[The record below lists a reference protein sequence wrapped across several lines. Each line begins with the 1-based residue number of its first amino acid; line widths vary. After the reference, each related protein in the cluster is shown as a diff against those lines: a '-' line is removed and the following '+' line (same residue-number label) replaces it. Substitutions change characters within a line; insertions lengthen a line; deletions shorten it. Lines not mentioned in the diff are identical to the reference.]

1 MKVKTKSGF
10 ECEVN
15 EHKFEDWRYV
25 EAAVKINGTNPK
37 EILEGIVFV
46 VPFVL
51 GEEGKEALMNHLA
64 DNNGIVSSASVLAEF
79 REVEDLVGKKLKKSK
94 PSQA

>member
-46 VPFVL
+46 VPFLSTVMVFSKFL
-51 GEEGKEALMNHLA
+51 ITLLKE
-64 DNNGIVSSASVLAEF
+64 
-79 REVEDLVGKKLKKSK
+79 
-94 PSQA
+94 

>member
-64 DNNGIVSSASVLAEF
+64 DSNGIVSSANVLAEF
-79 REVEDLVGKKLKKSK
+79 REIESLVGKKIKKSK